1 MKRSLLFQMRHEW
14 RNNIWMIIELTVVSV
29 IIWFLFSSVLALFNS
44 FMEYRGY
51 ETDDLY
57 MADIKVVDKESSL
70 YEPYDS
76 LHSPKTDVELLV
88 AHLKS
93 NPNVEVVGVGRNIV
107 TYNYNYY
114 GNKLCLDSLEYHGNV
129 RTVTPDVIRAYRLAA
144 PDGTTTEQLAKVIE
158 RGDVIITTTDFDRY
172 YPEVVAKRR
181 EFVGNDVFFNGDSA
195 RVRHVAAISY
205 PLRRTDYEPSNGVIF
220 TPLEADQIPF
230 EMIIRVAHGRDR
242 EFKESITTSDK
253 RMGNVYLS
261 KIRPFSE
268 KRDEAHKDINILIRS
283 YLICVVFLLIVIFLG
298 FLGTFWFRT
307 QERVDEI
314 AVRIVNGASRRDIF
328 RRFIGEGM
336 LLLGLSTLIVIPIE
350 LLVVHYEVLSGIMG
364 TVHEV
369 TLKSVQIYQ
378 SMVLTTVLLIVL
390 ILAGIW
396 FPARRAM
403 NVNPAE
409 ALKDQ

>member
-1 MKRSLLFQMRHEW
+1 
-14 RNNIWMIIELTVVSV
+14 MIIELTVVSV
-29 IIWFLFSSVLALFNS
+29 IMWFLFSSVMALFNS
-44 FMEYRGY
+44 LMEYRGY
-51 ETDDLY
+51 DTDDLY
-57 MADIKVVDKESSL
+57 AADIKFVNNESPL

-76 LHSPKTDVELLV
+76 LHSSKTDIELLV
-88 AHLKS
+88 AHLSS
-93 NPNVEVVGVGRNIV
+93 NPNVEVVGVGRNII

-114 GNKLCLDSLEYHGNV
+114 GNKVCLDSLEYHGNM
-129 RTVTPDVIRAYRLAA
+129 RTVTPDVIRAYRLVA
-144 PDGTTTEQLAKVIE
+144 PDGTTTEQLANIIE
-158 RGDVIITTTDFDRY
+158 RGELIITTTDFDRY
-172 YPEVVAKRR
+172 YPEEVSKRKR
-181 EFVGNDVFFNGDSA
+181 FVGNDVFVAGDSS
-195 RVRHVAAISY
+195 RVRHVAALSY

-230 EMIIRVAHGRDR
+230 EMLIRVVHGRDR
-242 EFKESITTSDK
+242 EFKESISAGDK

-261 KIRPFSE
+261 EIKPLSL
-268 KRDEAHKDINILIRS
+268 KRDEAHKDLNILIRN
-283 YLICVVFLLIVIFLG
+283 YVICVVFLLIVIFLG

-336 LLLGLSTLIVIPIE
+336 LLLGISTLIALPLE
-350 LLVVHYEVLSGIMG
+350 LLIVHYGVLSGMMTAFI
-364 TVHEV
+364 EV

-378 SMVLTTVLLIVL
+378 SMVLTLVLLIVL

-396 FPARRAM
+396 FPARKAM
-403 NVNPAE
+403 NINPAE